1 MCRDHKAQVFR
12 PSFRSSLCSVLG
24 SVMEVPALAG
34 SRAGFTWC
42 SCELFHEDTF
52 SVRIFQETNLFTH
65 LYGKFCAIYTS
76 RTSKWV
82 SEPIT
87 LATSA
92 CARAPCRSLISRN
105 IRTRTKRMLPLGSMP
120 GLLSVQELFAFKRGK
135 SRSFIPQYSTIYEVC
150 CRSIVQASDSDT
162 IGAEKSAAENSP

>member
-65 LYGKFCAIYTS
+65 LYGKVCAIYTS

-92 CARAPCRSLISRN
+92 CARARCRALISRN
-105 IRTRTKRMLPLGSMP
+105 IRTRTKRMLPLASMP
-120 GLLSVQELFAFKRGK
+120 GLLSVHRSLRVQERQ
-135 SRSFIPQYSTIYEVC
+135 IPVVYQYSTRHVAD
-150 CRSIVQASDSDT
+150 RSFKHPTRTRSAPR
-162 IGAEKSAAENSP
+162 KHRAAENSP